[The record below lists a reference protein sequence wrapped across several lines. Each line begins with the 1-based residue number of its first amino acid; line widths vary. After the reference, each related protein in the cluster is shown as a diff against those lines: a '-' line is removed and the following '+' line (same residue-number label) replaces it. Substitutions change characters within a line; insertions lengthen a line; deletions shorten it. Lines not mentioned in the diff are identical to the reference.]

1 MNFKFY
7 AVQLWERFQYLFRH
21 YRGRV
26 SLEKLGIWKED
37 YLESVALNFP
47 EYQVK
52 SNMWGTFKLKTGL
65 PVYAAIKSDGWYFR
79 APSKNTGVIGYPS
92 ITFDDTAIKVKDI
105 FNYTAQYTSLLSVEK
120 YRKFNTSFDFW
131 VGKGTEFSFPVVTHE
146 IMVWDNYFVA
156 FPFGKFKE
164 EVKIGE
170 HLYRVYMG
178 FIDKSEEN
186 LGVDGWH
193 YTAFLRVNRGESNTL
208 DVKRVLDYLVE
219 EKVIDADSHLLRSEF
234 GNEVYNA
241 TGKMEI
247 LEFSCTLNSQKRHLI
262 NFYDE

>member
-21 YRGRV
+21 YRGRT
-26 SLEKLGIWKED
+26 SLEKLGIWKEN
-37 YLESVALNFP
+37 YFESVALNFP
-47 EYQVK
+47 KYQVK

-65 PVYAAIKSDGWYFR
+65 PVYAAVKEDGWYFR
-79 APSKNTGVIGYPS
+79 APSKNRGVIGYPS
-92 ITFDDTAIKVKDI
+92 ITFNNTPIKVKDV
-105 FNYTAQYTSLLSVEK
+105 FNYTPQYTSWLSVER

-131 VGKGTEFSFPVVTHE
+131 LGKEPEFSFPDVTHE
-146 IMVWDNYFVA
+146 VMVWDNYFVA
-156 FPFGKFKE
+156 LPFGKFKE

-170 HLYRVYMG
+170 HLYRVYTG
-178 FIDKSEEN
+178 YIDKRAEN

-193 YTAFLRVNRGESNTL
+193 YTAFLKVNRCESNTL

-219 EKVIDADSHLLRSEF
+219 EQIIDVNSYLLRSEF

-247 LEFSCTLNSQKRHLI
+247 LDFSYTLNSQK
-262 NFYDE
+262 NFIITL